1 MDYGRMRNPKKR
13 MGEERR
19 HLGKEEQEDRERKK
33 KREENSE
40 MDRK

>member
-19 HLGKEEQEDRERKK
+19 YLGKEEQEDRERKK